1 MLNKRRLQVA
11 GSTLLL
17 QARAATLEQRQL
29 GMLPVPFM
37 YRFGEL
43 YYFEKWRHPLLL
55 VEARQ
60 AAAKAPSLTWIWAL
74 SAFLAWAASFFLS
87 MAPLN
92 LPWFAVWIVSLVSLL
107 PAYLHRRELMRRHIC
122 QKT

>member
-60 AAAKAPSLTWIWAL
+60 AAAKAPSLTWMWAL

-92 LPWFAVWIVSLVSLL
+92 LPWFAVWIVSVVSLL
-107 PAYLHRRELMRRHIC
+107 PAYLHRRELMRQYIWH
-122 QKT
+122 KT

>member
-1 MLNKRRLQVA
+1 MFNKRRLQVA
-11 GSTLLL
+11 GFALLS
-17 QARAATLEQRQL
+17 QVRAAALEQRHL

-37 YRFGEL
+37 YQFREL
-43 YYFEKWRHPLLL
+43 YYFEKWRHPQLL

-60 AAAKAPSLTWIWAL
+60 AAGKAPALTWMWAM

-92 LPWFAVWIVSLVSLL
+92 LPWFALWIVSLVSLL

-122 QKT
+122 QKA